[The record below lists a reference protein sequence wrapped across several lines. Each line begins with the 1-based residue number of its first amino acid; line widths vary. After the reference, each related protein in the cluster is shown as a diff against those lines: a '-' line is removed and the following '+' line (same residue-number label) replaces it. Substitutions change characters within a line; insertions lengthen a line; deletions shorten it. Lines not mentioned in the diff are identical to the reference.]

1 MRNAAHISSTYIYE
15 LCYNICKIIYK
26 TYSNGKGLKIRYND
40 NYLRLSRKINIL
52 N

>member
-1 MRNAAHISSTYIYE
+1 MRNAAYISSTYIYE

-40 NYLRLSRKINIL
+40 NYLRLSTKINIL